1 MITPAEFNQRR
12 QRLMAAMQPNSVAI
26 IAAAPESVRNNDAEY
41 PYRQDSSF
49 WYLTGFPEPEAIA
62 VLVAEE
68 DEGSFILFCRERD
81 KTMEIW
87 NGYRAGPN
95 GAMADYGAD
104 EAYPIA
110 RIESLLPE
118 LLANKSNVYVDL
130 GVRADVDA
138 LVHNAIAV
146 LAPRARQ
153 GVTSPAKIIRLAN
166 TVHEMRL
173 RKSAAELEIMR
184 TAGRISAGAHV
195 RAMRTVEP
203 GMWEYQLEAE
213 YIHEFMRH
221 GARSPAYTS
230 IVGGGAN
237 GCILHYVENNQR
249 LKDGDLVLVDAGCE
263 YEHYASDITRT
274 FPVNGTF
281 SKEQQ
286 ALYELVLAAQQAA
299 IHAAQVGNPYHQ
311 GHHTA
316 IRILTEGLRDLG
328 LLVGEVDEL
337 IEEQAYTDFY
347 MHGTGHWLGLDVH
360 DVGQYLIDGTSRPL
374 EEGMVL
380 TVEPG
385 IYVAP
390 DNVNVDER
398 WRGLGIRIE
407 DDVVITANGPEVITA
422 TVPKTVAEIEALM
435 AGQL

>member
-1 MITPAEFNQRR
+1 MITPAEFDQRR
-12 QRLMAAMQPNSVAI
+12 QRLLAAMKPNSVAVV
-26 IAAAPESVRNNDAEY
+26 AAAPACVRNNDAEY

-49 WYLTGFPEPEAIA
+49 WYLTGFPEPEAVA

-68 DEGSFILFCRERD
+68 VGGTFILFCRERD
-81 KTMEIW
+81 KAMEIW

-104 EAYPIA
+104 EAYPIG

-118 LLANKSNVYVDL
+118 LLANKHSVYVDL
-130 GVRADVDA
+130 GQRSGTDA
-138 LVHNAIAV
+138 LVHNAIAA

-153 GVTSPAKIIRLAN
+153 GVTSPAEFIRLADVVN
-166 TVHEMRL
+166 EMRL
-173 RKSAAELEIMR
+173 HKSPAELELMR
-184 TAGRISAGAHV
+184 KASDISAQAHV

-203 GMWEYQLEAE
+203 DMWEYQLEAE
-213 YIHEFMRH
+213 YLHEFMRH
-221 GARSPAYTS
+221 GERSPAYTTS
-230 IVGGGAN
+230 VGGSAN

-249 LKDGDLVLVDAGCE
+249 LNNGDLVLVDAGCE
-263 YEHYASDITRT
+263 YQHYASDITRT

-286 ALYELVLAAQQAA
+286 ALYELVLAAQHAA
-299 IHAAQVGNPYHQ
+299 IAEVQVGNPYHQ
-311 GHHTA
+311 GHHAA
-316 IRILTEGLRDLG
+316 IRVLTAGLRDLG
-328 LLVGEVDEL
+328 LLVGELDEL

-347 MHGTGHWLGLDVH
+347 MHGTSHWLGIDVH
-360 DVGQYLIDGTSRPL
+360 DVGHYLVDGVSRPL
-374 EEGMVL
+374 AEGMVL

-398 WRGLGIRIE
+398 WRGIGIRIE
-407 DDVVITANGPEVITA
+407 DNVVVTADGPEVITA
-422 TVPKTVAEIEALM
+422 KVPKTVAEIEALM